1 MSLVSFVRWA
11 ACCSLA
17 LICLTNP
24 LKAQLPGPGP
34 EHEKLKE
41 FVGKWTFTVKT
52 PDGNESKGTSEYK
65 LECGGLWLISD
76 FKTDFG
82 GGPFQGKGIDG
93 FDPAKKKYVSV
104 WVDSMTT
111 APMSFEGEYDKEGT
125 TLTMISNSLGPDGK
139 PAVWRST
146 SKLISKNEHRFEM
159 FLKPAGSNEQSMMV
173 VNYRR
178 AE

>member
-65 LECGGLWLISD
+65 L
-76 FKTDFG
+76 
-82 GGPFQGKGIDG
+82 DG